1 MNAGNK
7 TDLKNFN
14 KFCSNLREGTIL
26 YNIDSTNLW
35 GDLLL
40 VVNIST
46 VKIDKMSTYTVLML
60 GLKREEGKFVP
71 RNLRIKFTPDYAS
84 SIPFLKYV
92 GYCKYQLVPK
102 LEDVNVNLGLLT
114 VYSNTD
120 LRKFTKTSSV
130 RKPRKRKYGND
141 GELIIKKANN

>member
-1 MNAGNK
+1 MSTGNK

-14 KFCSNLREGTIL
+14 NFCSNRRAGTVL

-35 GDLLL
+35 GELLL

-46 VKIDKMSTYTVLML
+46 VKVNRMNTYTVLML
-60 GLKREEGKFVP
+60 GLKREEGKYVP

-84 SIPFLKYV
+84 NIPFLKYV
-92 GYCKYQLVPK
+92 GYCKYHLVPE

-120 LRKFTKTSSV
+120 LRKFAKNSSV
-130 RKPRKRKYGND
+130 RKPKKRKYGND
-141 GELIIKKANN
+141 GELIKKKANN

>member
-46 VKIDKMSTYTVLML
+46 VKIDKIKTYTVLML
-60 GLKREEGKFVP
+60 GLKREEGKYVP

-92 GYCKYQLVPK
+92 GYCKYQLVPH